1 MRTKIDGPCMNPG
14 WTLDGLGIDPGGTR
28 DPPGLDHGWT
38 RDGHNTF
45 ISYNIIL
52 KETSDSLSLEL
63 QAYFL

>member
-1 MRTKIDGPCMNPG
+1 MDGPDMDPA
-14 WTLDGLGIDPGGTR
+14 WTWDGLGRDPGGTR
-28 DPPGLDHGWT
+28 YRPELDHGWT

-52 KETSDSLSLEL
+52 KGTSDSLSLEL